1 MLAFSYTPGEV
12 EDSRLLEDHRR
23 WHPGSQHLGSR
34 RQGTSSLPE
43 GTHTLAEAA
52 SIPVRAPCTPAPA
65 PGSKQQYRRNIDW
78 RAVPPPLASVAAAAV
93 VVVVVGTAGHQGSTW
108 ARNRE
113 VEEHSWP
120 VAVVVAVFRNGH
132 PFQAVPRQCITHSA
146 PCRTVMP
153 ITPRHR
159 PDKFIIK
166 TAFNIFIASLEH
178 NK

>member
-1 MLAFSYTPGEV
+1 MLREADGDAYYEVAWLRLPLPLPAAGAVVLAFSYTPGEV

-120 VAVVVAVFRNGH
+120 VAVVVAVSNTD
-132 PFQAVPRQCITHSA
+132 RQRDSCG
-146 PCRTVMP
+146 RRV
-153 ITPRHR
+153 
-159 PDKFIIK
+159 
-166 TAFNIFIASLEH
+166 
-178 NK
+178 